1 MVRNPTRAETRTPGW
16 RSLRGPWLW
25 LLPPGFFVI
34 VAVLEATHAW
44 IGYRLAGEPVI
55 GLTLHGQPLTWP
67 ALVART
73 LPSWLIVGSLAPFV
87 ILLAR
92 RYPLSDA
99 GWRRSVAVHLGG
111 AVAFAAVFLLGA
123 SFFRYRLFLAGQ
135 PGVTWQFT
143 ALRYYAVYF
152 NTFFFIYWALV
163 AVHSAFRS
171 QIRHRE
177 ALVLENQLAEARLR
191 TLQAQLRPH
200 FLFNA
205 LNAISALA
213 RAGERRTVV
222 RMLASLSDLL
232 RASFRDGGSALI
244 PLREE
249 LALVQHYLELEKLRF
264 ADRLSIVVDAD
275 ADVLDVQVPRFV
287 LQPLVENA
295 LRHGIAPLPGSGS
308 VSIEARRMDGS
319 IELRVR
325 DSGPGP
331 RETNDGG
338 TGLSNM
344 RGRLEHLYAG
354 RASLE
359 LMAAPGG
366 GALATLR
373 LPYSGPAQ
381 PATAGV

>member
-25 LLPPGFFVI
+25 LMPPAFFVI
-34 VAVLEATHAW
+34 VAVLEATHGW

-55 GLTLHGQPLTWP
+55 GLTLQGQPLTWP

-73 LPSWLIVGSLAPFV
+73 LPSWLLVGVLAPFV

-92 RYPLSDA
+92 GFPLA
-99 GWRRSVAVHLGG
+99 GPRWKRNVAVQLAG
-111 AVAFAAVFLLGA
+111 AVTFAAVFLMGA
-123 SFFRYRLFLAGQ
+123 SFFRYHLFLAGQ
-135 PGVTWQFT
+135 TGLTWRFT
-143 ALRYYAVYF
+143 LLRYYAVYF
-152 NTFFFIYWALV
+152 NTFFFIYWSLV
-163 AVHSAFRS
+163 AVHSAFS
-171 QIRHRE
+171 NQARHHD
-177 ALVLENQLAEARLR
+177 ALVLEKQLAEARLR

-205 LNAISALA
+205 LNAISTLA

-222 RMLASLSDLL
+222 RMLAGLSDLL
-232 RASFRDGGSALI
+232 RASFRDGASALI

-249 LALVQHYLELEKLRF
+249 LALVRHYLDLEKLRF
-264 ADRLSIVVDAD
+264 ADRLSIAVDAD
-275 ADVLDVQVPRFV
+275 PDVLDVQVPRLV

-295 LRHGIAPLPGSGS
+295 VRHGIATSHASGS
-308 VSIEARRMDGS
+308 VTIEAKRMGDAL
-319 IELRVR
+319 ELRVR
-325 DSGPGP
+325 DTGPGP
-331 RETNDGG
+331 QHANRNG
-338 TGLSNM
+338 TGLSNT

-359 LMAAPGG
+359 LTAAPGG

-373 LPYSGPAQ
+373 LPCSFDRQAV
-381 PATAGV
+381 AAGV